1 MEGEDE
7 PCSVCREPQ
16 TSPRPAGLEFQHA
29 RLDAVETMFT
39 GPAEALRQDNV
50 KDEILWR
57 YEKDLEIMRGC
68 CLYCRVQGRAFDH
81 AATACSRRM
90 QWIRAKQ
97 QVLSTRKK
105 DGGEWIERY
114 VVCWKCYQPQEI
126 CRVADPEVEEET
138 ECRFP
143 DMIIPLCCGAF
154 LRPGRTAWL
163 KKHFRVEFRDAQD
176 YMVWLGK
183 TASLAGNKCI
193 QANRVAALILSELG

>member
-1 MEGEDE
+1 
-7 PCSVCREPQ
+7 
-16 TSPRPAGLEFQHA
+16 
-29 RLDAVETMFT
+29 
-39 GPAEALRQDNV
+39 
-50 KDEILWR
+50 
-57 YEKDLEIMRGC
+57 
-68 CLYCRVQGRAFDH
+68 
-81 AATACSRRM
+81 M
-90 QWIRAKQ
+90 QWIKAKQ
-97 QVLSTRKK
+97 QVLATRN
-105 DGGEWIERY
+105 
-114 VVCWKCYQPQEI
+114 QPQEI